1 MRTFGGFLIIILDK
15 IVSLCLGVKKF
26 SNNPKCILR
35 YRPLKIKED
44 ILLPNGEV
52 IKKNSYVID
61 LHLWNE
67 HLPPIPRDGVD
78 LSWGRKFYSL
88 LINSFLELL
97 DFLDNSKWKDVEYM
111 FGEIAFF
118 FIDQERI
125 IKFLNKLG
133 FMVIPKKEGRTHG
146 EDFYR
151 FLQNGYSWC
160 LIYAYNKESLKRKKD
175 FFYVK
180 RYNLWVKK
188 DILKERL
195 MKKAYERIKA

>member
-15 IVSLCLGVKKF
+15 IVSLCLGVKNF
-26 SNNPKCILR
+26 SDNPKCILR
-35 YRPLKIKED
+35 YRPIKIKED
-44 ILLPNGEV
+44 KFLSNGEI
-52 IKKNSYVID
+52 IKKYSWVIE

-67 HLPPIPRDGVD
+67 HLPPIPKDGVD
-78 LSWGRKFYSL
+78 LEWGRKFYSL
-88 LINSFLELL
+88 LINSFWELL
-97 DFLDNSKWKDVEYM
+97 NFLDNSEWRNVEYL

-125 IKFLNKLG
+125 IKFLNRLG
-133 FMVIPKKEGRTHG
+133 FMVLPVKEGKTHG

-188 DILKERL
+188 NVLRERL
-195 MKKAYERIKA
+195 TKKVYKRIKV